1 MVGSTGAVMACTDWS
16 RDFPRLFELYTLS
29 NQESATNYF
38 RQPGVVQALT
48 GPHGGTLD
56 LETLLQELD
65 PGAWRQFKSKAR
77 KYVHKTDKWG
87 YWKQLFECFHEVYG
101 YVHLKGEG
109 YEDIQF
115 IQEQR
120 RAPTPD
126 LRARR
131 DTSVVLM
138 EVKTVNESDW
148 QKNYLEIPG
157 EIRNAVRGR
166 HGLSEEF
173 KQKLADTMAR
183 ARDQLIAYPDAT
195 VHRRIVYLVIRPD
208 FNFHGERELEGFV
221 RGQSG
226 AGVEVV
232 MHLLHW

>member
-1 MVGSTGAVMACTDWS
+1 MFRTGWS
-16 RDFPRLFELYTLS
+16 RDFPRLFELYTVS
-29 NQESATNYF
+29 NQQSATSYF

-48 GPHGGTLD
+48 RRHDGTFD
-56 LETLLQELD
+56 LEALVQQLD
-65 PGAWRQFKSKAR
+65 PIAWRQFKSKAR
-77 KYVHKTDKWG
+77 KYVHKTDRWG

-120 RAPTPD
+120 RVPTPD

-166 HGLSEEF
+166 HDLSEEF
-173 KQKLADTMAR
+173 KQKLADTVAR
-183 ARDQLIAYPDAT
+183 ARDQLIAYPDAA

-208 FNFHGERELEGFV
+208 FNFHAERELERFLREQGDAQV
-221 RGQSG
+221 AIVWHILR
-226 AGVEVV
+226 
-232 MHLLHW
+232 